1 MRYAHLKCIQTG
13 NGNNGNSLNKNHGKI
28 HKMKGKREDKTLRV
42 SFSVFYEAVHQS
54 LDDQSGMELIPI
66 VSITSK
72 KEKNHC
78 KKLED
83 FSVDYM
89 LPVQVG
95 HDWVGVVFRD
105 NDCAM
110 ALLDGYDITN
120 KAILCNPRFNV
131 NQLDFFQNSYT
142 RLKVVSDDI
151 MIEPVIQREDSLETR
166 LSISTETV
174 PSPSLMSTLSGYST
188 PSSMTSISSFS
199 LSPQS
204 SVSPT
209 FRPVAVPQVQPVAVG
224 SVQMNL
230 ESECT
235 A

>member
-1 MRYAHLKCIQTG
+1 
-13 NGNNGNSLNKNHGKI
+13 
-28 HKMKGKREDKTLRV
+28 
-42 SFSVFYEAVHQS
+42 VFYEAVHQS
-54 LDDQSGMELIPI
+54 LDDQNGMELIPI
-66 VSITSK
+66 VSVTSK
-72 KEKNHC
+72 KDKNHS

-83 FSVDYM
+83 FSVDYL
-89 LPVQVG
+89 LPVRIG
-95 HDWVGVVFRD
+95 SNWVGVVYRD

-142 RLKVVSDDI
+142 RLKVVSDI
-151 MIEPVIQREDSLETR
+151 MNEPVIQREDSLETR

-188 PSSMTSISSFS
+188 PSSLGSSFS

-209 FRPVAVPQVQPVAVG
+209 FRPIQPMQSVQPVAVG

-235 A
+235 VELIKYCDEVIQHALTVKDYYGQFLRQ